1 MKIINLTAAVGL
13 AVVLA
18 GCTTS
23 SKVQE
28 MIDASHQDYSA
39 RLDGHQDS
47 INVLKQSAMTG
58 LEKSKTNAE
67 ALDQLRMEIEEI
79 EAKLQV
85 LKDSAEASKIM
96 SAANTVKLSDL
107 ESAVADNHRQVDET
121 VARLAEIDK
130 LFENVMLRHYEMI
143 VQSAN
148 EAMSSLKA
156 ESRQAEA
163 GTPVKLD
170 EPIEILAPDTSVPV
184 STNPAST
191 ANP

>member
-1 MKIINLTAAVGL
+1 MKKIYLTGAVCLAA
-13 AVVLA
+13 VLA

-28 MIDASHQDYSA
+28 MIDASHQDYSV

-47 INVLKQSAMTG
+47 INVLKQSAMKG
-58 LEKSKTNAE
+58 LEKSKTNADAVAE
-67 ALDQLRMEIEEI
+67 LQVDLQAIR
-79 EAKLQV
+79 AKLQE

-96 SAANTVKLSDL
+96 SAANTVKMSEL
-107 ESAVADNHRQVDET
+107 ESAVAENHRQVDET

-156 ESRQAEA
+156 ESLPAEA
-163 GTPVKLD
+163 ATPVKLD
-170 EPIEILAPDTSVPV
+170 EPIEIIAPDTSVPV
-184 STNPAST
+184 SSNAPSNSNP
-191 ANP
+191 